1 LSLIQPQKMT
11 DLILYTGGFNSVRH
25 TFKSCNKKGEK
36 ALKEL
41 GGGFACIGM
50 NYRPS
55 FSGDVLDHLRFKG
68 YTVSIERKE
77 P

>member
-1 LSLIQPQKMT
+1 MNNNQT
-11 DLILYTGGFNSVRH
+11 DLTLFTGGFNSTKH
-25 TFKSCNKKGEK
+25 TFTACNKKGEK

-41 GGGFACIGM
+41 GGGFACTGM
-50 NYRPS
+50 TYRAS
-55 FSGDVLDHLRFKG
+55 YSGDVMDHLRFKG